1 MTFGVEELVDV
12 VIVFTLLE
20 CAALVAY
27 RRLSGKGVALRDF
40 IVNMVSGV
48 CLMLALRCAVRDAGS
63 VWIALFLVAAG
74 GAHGLDI
81 WMRWRRSEAGATVT
95 RRMVA

>member
-1 MTFGVEELVDV
+1 MTFGLAALVDM

-20 CAALVAY
+20 CAALVVY
-27 RRLSGKGVALRDF
+27 RRITGKGVAGRDF
-40 IVNMVSGV
+40 IANMASGL
-48 CLMLALRCAVRDAGS
+48 CLMLALRCAVQDAGS
-63 VWIALFLVAAG
+63 VWIALFLAAAG

-81 WMRWRRSEAGATVT
+81 WMRWRRSETSATVT